1 MLPTFVK
8 RVLPFMLTLLVGTG
22 LGSVFGWR
30 SSSTNTTQP
39 NVTESSYRYERRS
52 GCSSR
57 YRRTYGGGGG
67 GEMEDRA
74 ARTTTPLIIRFQ
86 PNTRYTP
93 EALEHKTTGVVQL
106 RVRFNADGTA
116 TVVERLSPLPDGL
129 TEEAERVVERTQF
142 TPETVNGEPVSVTKD
157 MNYVFSLSDRATM
170 GL

>member
-30 SSSTNTTQP
+30 SSSTNTTQS
-39 NVTESSYRYERRS
+39 NVTESSYRYERRY

-57 YRRTYGGGGG
+57 YRGNTGG
-67 GEMEDRA
+67 GERRSE
-74 ARTTTPLIIRFQ
+74 RTTTPLIIKFQ

-93 EALEHKTTGVVQL
+93 DALEHKTTGVVQL

-116 TVVERLSPLPDGL
+116 TVVERLSTLPDGL

-142 TPETVNGEPVSVTKD
+142 TPETVNGEPVAVTKD